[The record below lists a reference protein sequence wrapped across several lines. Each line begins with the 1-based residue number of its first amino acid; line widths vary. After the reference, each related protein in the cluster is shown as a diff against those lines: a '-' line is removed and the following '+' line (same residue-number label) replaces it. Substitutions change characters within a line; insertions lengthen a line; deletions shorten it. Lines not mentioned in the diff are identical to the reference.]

1 MSQATSPISAN
12 PQAAS
17 ANAPTRTFDHEAN
30 TAAALDDAIEAART
44 GRPVNRTRLL
54 ECHPDLADALAM
66 LDQLT
71 PPGSTLHQGMP
82 IPASRSL
89 PDRIGPYEVE
99 CELGS
104 GGFGVVY
111 KVFDPEVKRSVAL
124 KVLHSSRM
132 EEEECVNRFQREA
145 WATARLRHPGIVQ
158 LFDFSR
164 QGPPYFIVTEFVEGV
179 DPREWHKR
187 EKATPRQTADLVARI
202 AEAVEHAHR
211 EGVCHRDLKPGNVL
225 VDKAG
230 NPHVLDFG
238 LARLK
243 ARADQ
248 SSGSLTGDG
257 HILGS
262 LPYMAPEQA
271 AGHSHDAD
279 ERSDVYSLGV
289 ILFELLCG
297 RLPFEGPAYALPAR
311 VIEEN
316 PTPPR
321 QINPD
326 IPAELEAIC
335 LQALA
340 KRPDDRYRS
349 AADFAADLHRFQRG
363 EPVQAQRLTLI
374 VRLLKRLDRRH
385 RDTMLHGWGLLSFS
399 LGVVILCGCALAN
412 FWERFLDP
420 GQRWLPVLLTKTV
433 QIGIM
438 LWLAVKL
445 RPIKEQ
451 AMTTAE
457 RQIWALVPGYYGA
470 YLTLVL
476 MNLFLPPDQH
486 LPLAP
491 ILAALSGMGFVTL
504 GATIW
509 GWFYVWGTAFF
520 GLALLI
526 VLCTPLGP
534 YGLLVLGI
542 GWFVC
547 LTIGSF
553 HLTYTR

>member
-1 MSQATSPISAN
+1 MSQTTPTRPAN
-12 PQAAS
+12 PAGAESPTVTFNTEEMAA
-17 ANAPTRTFDHEAN
+17 D
-30 TAAALDDAIEAART
+30 ALDEAIEATRNGMPIDRA
-44 GRPVNRTRLL
+44 RLL
-54 ECHPDLADALAM
+54 TRHPELADALCM
-66 LDQLT
+66 LDQLAPT
-71 PPGSTLHQGMP
+71 GSTLHEGMP
-82 IPASRSL
+82 APAPRPL
-89 PDRIGPYEVE
+89 PDRIGPYKVE

-111 KVFDPEVKRSVAL
+111 KAYDSETKRYVAV
-124 KVLHSSRM
+124 KVLHGARL
-132 EEEECVNRFQREA
+132 EQEECVNRFQREA

-164 QGPPYFIVTEFVEGV
+164 QGPPYYLVTEFVEGI
-179 DPREWHKR
+179 DPRQWCKNEN
-187 EKATPRQTADLVARI
+187 AMPRQIADLVARI
-202 AEAVEHAHR
+202 AEPVEHAHLQ
-211 EGVCHRDLKPGNVL
+211 GVCHRDLKPGNIL
-225 VDKAG
+225 VDRAG

-257 HILGS
+257 HVLGS

-279 ERSDVYSLGV
+279 ERSDVYSIGV
-289 ILFELLCG
+289 ILYELLCG
-297 RLPFEGPAYALPAR
+297 RLPFEGPAHALPAR
-311 VIEEN
+311 IIEEN

-326 IPAELEAIC
+326 IPPELEAIC
-335 LQALA
+335 LQAMA
-340 KRPDDRYRS
+340 KRPDDRYRTAS
-349 AADFAADLHRFQRG
+349 DLALDLHRFLRG
-363 EPVQAQRLTLI
+363 EPVRAQRLTLI
-374 VRLLKRLDRRH
+374 VRFLKKLDRRH
-385 RDTMLHGWGLLSFS
+385 RDTMLQGWGLLSFL

-412 FWERFLDP
+412 FWELYLAP
-420 GQRWLPVLLTKTV
+420 GQRWLPILATKLAQIAVMLL
-433 QIGIM
+433 
-438 LWLAVKL
+438 LAVRL
-445 RPIKEQ
+445 RPIKEPG
-451 AMTTAE
+451 MTPAE

-476 MNLFLPPDQH
+476 LNLFLPPDQH

-509 GWFYVWGTAFF
+509 GWFYVWGAAFF
-520 GLALLI
+520 ALALFI
-526 VLCTPLGP
+526 GFCTPLAP
-534 YGLLVLGI
+534 FGLLVLGL

-553 HLTYTR
+553 HLYYTR